1 MRRALELMAYSGLDV
16 REAGRQAGMDPD
28 SAVRAF
34 RKKHVKDAY
43 FQMVR
48 ELRDNAAQR
57 AFARIEILSKTAA
70 SEHVRLEASKWVA
83 GVDGVAPVKRV
94 EGKFSHEYS
103 FNPFDYGEPP
113 VDVTPETAEDVIED

>member
-1 MRRALELMAYSGLDV
+1 
-16 REAGRQAGMDPD
+16 MDPD

-57 AFARIEILSKTAA
+57 AFARIETLSKTAV

-94 EGKFSHEYS
+94 EGRFSHDIA
-103 FNPFDYGEPP
+103 FNPFDYGDRPF
-113 VDVTPETAEDVIED
+113 DVTPEAGDED